1 MASFASLREDMSLR
15 GLCNPATYTPGPLL
29 ADGGQ
34 SFRGNM
40 ARLGGTPN
48 ANEPADPTQAAGK
61 SSPEEAV
68 LAEDKEISVEMS
80 QLEMLVPRRGFCQP

>member
-1 MASFASLREDMSLR
+1 
-15 GLCNPATYTPGPLL
+15 
-29 ADGGQ
+29 
-34 SFRGNM
+34 M

>member
-1 MASFASLREDMSLR
+1 
-15 GLCNPATYTPGPLL
+15 
-29 ADGGQ
+29 
-34 SFRGNM
+34 M

-68 LAEDKEISVEMS
+68 LAEDKEINFGGNEPV
-80 QLEMLVPRRGFCQP
+80 EMLVLPRGFCQP